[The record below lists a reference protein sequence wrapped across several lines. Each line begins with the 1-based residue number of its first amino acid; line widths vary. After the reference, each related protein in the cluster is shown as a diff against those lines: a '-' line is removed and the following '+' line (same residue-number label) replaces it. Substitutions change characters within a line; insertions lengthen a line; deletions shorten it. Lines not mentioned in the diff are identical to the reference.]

1 MKRKSI
7 GMLLSV
13 SLIATLLGGCG
24 GANGGTSSQPS
35 AAAESTAAVKEET
48 ASQENPVSEQAAEEE
63 AVTLRFAWWGS
74 DARHEATLA
83 AIDRYCELHPN
94 VTIEGEYQG
103 YDGYLQ
109 KLTTQLAGKTEP
121 DLLQLDYIWW
131 PDLETQGDLFVD
143 LGACDNVDLS
153 VYSQAVLEDYC
164 SINGKVISLPMGSA
178 GFGIILNKNFYEKYN
193 IPVDTEWTWQSMIE
207 EGRKIHEQNPNDYL
221 LGVETGGLSTFILG
235 NYLYSKTGEYYVD
248 GETYQI
254 NHSKEDLVE
263 CFNILKELFDSGTAQ
278 PLGEASLFV
287 GQMEQNPKWINDE
300 IGFVL
305 DFSSTVG
312 KYKAA
317 LGDDAVTVA
326 HQPYVEGGANKSTRF
341 KPSMVLGVS
350 SRSEHINIATDFANW
365 MMTDPEAVSILGTQR
380 SLPTSQVA
388 VKILEEEGSIDPD
401 VAKMCAITLEDP
413 AAPPPLVMD
422 NAEIVDVLKNI
433 CEQVVYGQI
442 TPEQAADLMLTDVQA
457 KLDTLKQAE

>member
-1 MKRKSI
+1 MKRKCI
-7 GMLLSV
+7 GMLLAV
-13 SLIATLLGGCG
+13 SLISTLLGGCG
-24 GANGGTSSQPS
+24 STDSKNSDAVRDN
-35 AAAESTAAVKEET
+35 AAAESAVTEKSGVSARDAGEE
-48 ASQENPVSEQAAEEE
+48 P
-63 AVTLRFAWWGS
+63 VTLRFAWWGS

-143 LGACDNVDLS
+143 LGSCDNVDLS
-153 VYSQAVLEDYC
+153 VYSQAVLDDYC

-178 GFGIILNKNFYEKYN
+178 GFGVILNKNFYEKYD
-193 IPVDTEWTWQSMIE
+193 IPVETEWTWQSMIE
-207 EGRKIHEQNPNDYL
+207 EGRRIHEQNPNDYL
-221 LGVETGGLSTFILG
+221 LGIENTSLGGFILG
-235 NYLYSKTGEYYVD
+235 NYLYSKTDEYYVN
-248 GETYQI
+248 ENTYQI
-254 NHSKEDLVE
+254 TASKEDLTESFTVM
-263 CFNILKELFDSGTAQ
+263 KELFDSGTAQ
-278 PLGEASLFV
+278 PLGEASLFA

-317 LGDDAVTVA
+317 LGEDAVTVA
-326 HQPYVEGGANKSTRF
+326 HQPYVEGGKNKSTRF
-341 KPSMVLGVS
+341 KPAMVLGVS
-350 SRSEHINIATDFANW
+350 SRSDHIDVATDFANW

-380 SLPTSQVA
+380 SLPTSQAA
-388 VKILEEEGSIDPD
+388 VKILEEEGSVDPD
-401 VAKMCAITLEDP
+401 VARMCEITLEDP
-413 AAPPPLVMD
+413 AAPPPLVLD
-422 NAEIVDVLKNI
+422 NAEIVDAVKNI
-433 CEQVVYGQI
+433 CEQVVYGQL
-442 TPEQAADLMLTDVQA
+442 TPEQAADMTLTEVQA
-457 KLDTLKQAE
+457 KLDALKQAE